1 MVGCSTRQGGKKM
14 WKYAR
19 FWKLMKYKYHLRQRH
34 LVMEIGTDSYLV
46 DTDSL
51 SFRLGYICPIFLWVI
66 PHKAIKI
73 ELETW
78 ELSKHFLDKGKQED
92 VSGGRRKDRT
102 VLITFILSRIA
113 RNMNFGSVLEL
124 NLSTSIM
131 YLSLIIGI
139 GLLIYKKIVISK
151 KSNGVPK
158 LMRQHLS
165 NEVSFL
171 LRPQSV
177 LEAVKIILAFAI
189 IILIMLFGFMLFST
203 IGSDPGTRSFWPGY
217 ILGLYWFNFLL
228 YINLNILKVRH
239 HFVKII

>member
-1 MVGCSTRQGGKKM
+1 M
-14 WKYAR
+14 WKYAK

-34 LVMEIGTDSYLV
+34 LVMEIGPDSYLV

-73 ELETW
+73 DLETW
-78 ELSKHFLDKGKQED
+78 ELSKYFLDKGKQED

-102 VLITFILSRIA
+102 LLITFILSRVVS
-113 RNMNFGSVLEL
+113 NMEFGSIFLL
-124 NLSTSIM
+124 NLPTLLV
-131 YLSLIIGI
+131 YLSLATGMV
-139 GLLIYKKIVISK
+139 LLIYKKVIISR
-151 KSNGVPK
+151 KSEVIPE

-165 NEVSFL
+165 TEVRFS
-171 LRPQSV
+171 LRPQST
-177 LEAVKIILAFAI
+177 LEVIKILLGYGA

-203 IGSDPGTRSFWPGY
+203 IGSDPGTRNFWPGY

-228 YINLNILKVRH
+228 YINLNILKARH
-239 HFVKII
+239 HFIKII

>member
-1 MVGCSTRQGGKKM
+1 MR
-14 WKYAR
+14 KYAK

-34 LVMEIGTDSYLV
+34 LVMEIGPDSYLV

-51 SFRLGYICPIFLWVI
+51 SFRLGYICPIFLWVM

-73 ELETW
+73 DLETW
-78 ELSKHFLDKGKQED
+78 ELNKYFLDKGKQED
-92 VSGGRRKDRT
+92 VSGGRRRDRP
-102 VLITFILSRIA
+102 VLITFILSRVA
-113 RNMNFGSVLEL
+113 RNMSFGSVLVL

-131 YLSLIIGI
+131 YLSMIIGI
-139 GLLIYKKIVISK
+139 GLLIYKKIIISRKSEVI
-151 KSNGVPK
+151 PE

-171 LRPQSV
+171 LRLQSI
-177 LEAVKIILAFAI
+177 LEGVKIILAFCT

-217 ILGLYWFNFLL
+217 LMGMYVFNFYL
-228 YINLNILKVRH
+228 YINLNILKTRH
-239 HFVKII
+239 HFIKII